1 MNCAKHKPY
10 IALGKHV
17 YTIQLIELI
26 TPYDGSSGL
35 VEELGSKLGLLEIIA
50 GCMILNI
57 NRCYVQ
63 ILFFSR

>member
-26 TPYDGSSGL
+26 TPYDGSG
-35 VEELGSKLGLLEIIA
+35 GLLKSF
-50 GCMILNI
+50 GVNWGFLK
-57 NRCYVQ
+57 
-63 ILFFSR
+63 L